1 MHYTENLRTD
11 KTLKGIGNNHEN
23 CSLRFGHG
31 LEPIHHKLTERI
43 TAMKKRNIVIRS
55 FCASYA
61 DRRRQGS
68 NHP

>member
-31 LEPIHHKLTERI
+31 LIDSPQTYREDNRYEKEKYRYPL
-43 TAMKKRNIVIRS
+43 

-61 DRRRQGS
+61 YRRRQGF
-68 NHP
+68 NDP